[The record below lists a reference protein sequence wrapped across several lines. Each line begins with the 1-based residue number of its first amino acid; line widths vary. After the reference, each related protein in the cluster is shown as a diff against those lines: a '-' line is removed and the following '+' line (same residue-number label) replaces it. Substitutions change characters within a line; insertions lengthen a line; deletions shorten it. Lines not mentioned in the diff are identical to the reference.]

1 MISERRHAILGLI
14 IEHYLR
20 TGEPIGS
27 KALCQLLPYSIS
39 SATIRNE
46 MAYLTQLGFLEQ
58 RHTSGGR
65 DNIMKEKPISEY
77 EMNKINEALSVNS
90 GDPERLLLDACKLLE
105 EYSHCAAFC
114 ATLEDPYD
122 CIQGVDLIPAG
133 NQKAMLVMLTV
144 GSKIKSICLVHLTRI
159 SGKSFTMFRL
169 SFW

>member
-46 MAYLTQLGFLEQ
+46 MAYLTQLGFEQ

-65 DNIMKEKPISEY
+65 VQSKTSFRYYIDNI
-77 EMNKINEALSVNS
+77 
-90 GDPERLLLDACKLLE
+90 ER
-105 EYSHCAAFC
+105 
-114 ATLEDPYD
+114 
-122 CIQGVDLIPAG
+122 
-133 NQKAMLVMLTV
+133 KAD
-144 GSKIKSICLVHLTRI
+144 KRI
-159 SGKSFTMFRL
+159 RDE
-169 SFW
+169 

>member
-27 KALCQLLPYSIS
+27 KTLCQLLPYSIS

-65 DNIMKEKPISEY
+65 VPSKASYRYYVDNIMQEKPISKY
-77 EMNKINEALSVNS
+77 ETDKINEALSVNS
-90 GDPERLLLDACKLLE
+90 GDPERLWQ
-105 EYSHCAAFC
+105 
-114 ATLEDPYD
+114 TL
-122 CIQGVDLIPAG
+122 A
-133 NQKAMLVMLTV
+133 
-144 GSKIKSICLVHLTRI
+144 
-159 SGKSFTMFRL
+159 SFGGIFTLR
-169 SFW
+169 SFLRNA

>member
-65 DNIMKEKPISEY
+65 VPSKTSFRYYVDNIMKEKPISEY

-90 GDPERLLLDACKLLE
+90 GDPERLSDMP
-105 EYSHCAAFC
+105 AAG
-114 ATLEDPYD
+114 LSLHP
-122 CIQGVDLIPAG
+122 GL
-133 NQKAMLVMLTV
+133 
-144 GSKIKSICLVHLTRI
+144 H
-159 SGKSFTMFRL
+159 FR
-169 SFW
+169 

>member
-1 MISERRHAILGLI
+1 MISERRHAKLGLI

-65 DNIMKEKPISEY
+65 VPSKTSFRYYVDNIMKEKPKANTRWKNQWS
-77 EMNKINEALSVNS
+77 AL
-90 GDPERLLLDACKLLE
+90 GKL
-105 EYSHCAAFC
+105 
-114 ATLEDPYD
+114 
-122 CIQGVDLIPAG
+122 
-133 NQKAMLVMLTV
+133 
-144 GSKIKSICLVHLTRI
+144 RR
-159 SGKSFTMFRL
+159 SGKAFAWCLQAFGGIFTLCSILCNAWRPLRL
-169 SFW
+169 HSGCWFNTCRQSKSNARYAYGRQ